1 MILVDTSVL
10 VDHLR
15 GRPEARAALSRSVTA
30 GQLLVGS
37 VLTKVELLA
46 GMRSD
51 ERGPTR
57 ALFSALEWLPV
68 TEGIADHAGALAR
81 QYRQC
86 QPAIDVVD
94 YVLAATAQSCG
105 AEIWTLNVK

>member
-15 GRPEARAALSRSVTA
+15 GRTEARDALRRSVAA

-46 GMRSD
+46 GMRRD
-51 ERGPTR
+51 ERRPTR

-68 TEGIADHAGALAR
+68 TEAIADGAGALAR
-81 QYRQC
+81 QYRQSHS
-86 QPAIDVVD
+86 AIDVVD

-105 AEIWTLNVK
+105 AE